1 MDQKQI
7 VKQMVDF
14 NKATLDNAFN
24 AINLV
29 QEQTERLGQSTLD
42 QATWIPEEGKKV
54 INDLIAAYKKG
65 RDELKKNIDD
75 AFVKVEE
82 YFQTA

>member
-29 QEQTERLGQSTLD
+29 QEQSERLGQSTLD
-42 QATWIPEEGKKV
+42 QATWMPEEGKKV
-54 INDLIAAYKKG
+54 VNDLLTAYKKG
-65 RDELKKNIDD
+65 RDEFKKNVDE
-75 AFVKVEE
+75 AFSKVEE